1 MSDQARDAIR
11 AVAEAEGDAD
21 TLKHMDKLEA
31 QRKLDASR
39 GKALELARKVDS
51 ASGREQTDAVQE
63 LRGVL
68 EPASSLPLAHQ
79 VEEAYGLEKAAPRA
93 ESLQR
98 VLSGLDSWSCPPEPF
113 AMAPDD
119 SVWRDWVIPGWLPAG
134 RVTRLSSHG
143 GSGKSY
149 LALELACAIAAAA
162 DPEDGSEAS
171 GIWREYEGVGSPVL
185 ARSAAAPGYAEKSS
199 DVKKSRDGKK
209 RRTELFRLAP
219 AATPEP
225 VLFLTWEDEPQE
237 FGRRLAWIPS
247 GRGEALEGRLQGL
260 YMERSG
266 PLWGPRAFGHIDTV
280 ATLTA
285 TGRFVEERIRKLRP
299 RLLVIDPVAAAYAGS
314 ENDRAAVRRWL
325 SHLNALAHDTG
336 CAILIVSHPPKT
348 SGASYSGST
357 DWDNG
362 VRAAWTLDPANAP
375 GCSLD
380 RGDKAQGLALTL
392 TKSNYSRVGQRIW
405 LRWTEREGR
414 RGLEQCSPLEAA
426 EAWHANRNERVISE
440 AGPTNGAP
448 KKEVKKK
455 APKPRRKRTVPVAP
469 EPDDGVNWAI

>member
-1 MSDQARDAIR
+1 MNDQARDAIR
-11 AVAEAEGDAD
+11 AVAEAEADAD
-21 TLKHMDKLEA
+21 TLKHIDQLEEQKA
-31 QRKLDASR
+31 LDASR
-39 GKALELARKVDS
+39 EEALKLARKVDS

-63 LRGVL
+63 LRDVL

-79 VEEAYGLEKAAPRA
+79 VEEAYGLDKPAHRTDR
-93 ESLQR
+93 LQR
-98 VLSGLDSWSCPPEPF
+98 VLSELDSWSCPPEPF

-143 GSGKSY
+143 GSGKTY
-149 LALELACAIAAAA
+149 LALELATSIAAAA
-162 DPEDGSEAS
+162 DPEDGSTAS
-171 GIWREYEGVGSPVL
+171 GIWRAYEGVGSPVL
-185 ARSAAAPGYAEKSS
+185 ARSTAAPGFAETSS
-199 DVKKSRDGKK
+199 DMEK
-209 RRTELFRLAP
+209 RRKDSKKHNTELFRLAP
-219 AATPEP
+219 EATPAP
-225 VLFLTWEDEPQE
+225 VLFLTWEDEPEE

-247 GRGEALEGRLQGL
+247 GRGEAIEGRLHGL

-285 TGRFVEERIRKLRP
+285 TGRFVEDRIRRLRP
-299 RLLVIDPVAAAYAGS
+299 RLVVIDPVAAAYAGS

-336 CAILIVSHPPKT
+336 AAILIVSHPPKA

-375 GCSLD
+375 GCRLEDGD
-380 RGDKAQGLALTL
+380 RAQGLALTL
-392 TKSNYSRVGQRIW
+392 SKSNYSRVGQRIW

-414 RGLEQCSPLEAA
+414 RGLEQCSPVEAA
-426 EAWHANRNERVISE
+426 EAWHANRNERVNTD
-440 AGPTNGAP
+440 AGPNGAP
-448 KKEVKKK
+448 KKEEKK
-455 APKPRRKRTVPVAP
+455 APRRKRVVPAAP
-469 EPDDGVNWAI
+469 QPDDGVNWAI